1 MIDCIELEEIIE
13 HWYHLNRIPKP
24 ICSAESVITY
34 KSMIVFSK
42 KDLLKK
48 MKRFF
53 QNLSVQDIVITD
65 TPENTHKKQIKILSK
80 L

>member
-1 MIDCIELEEIIE
+1 
-13 HWYHLNRIPKP
+13 
-24 ICSAESVITY
+24 
-34 KSMIVFSK
+34 MIVFSK

>member
-1 MIDCIELEEIIE
+1 MIDCSELEDIIE

-24 ICSAESVITY
+24 KCSAESVITY
-34 KSMIVFSK
+34 KSMIAFSK

-48 MKRFF
+48 MKIFF
-53 QNLSVQDIVITD
+53 QNLKVDDIVIL
-65 TPENTHKKQIKILSK
+65 EKREHKYEKHIKILSK